1 MRIRLLIW
9 QKLSLF
15 PFQNTRQYPR
25 VGQNWSYNS
34 WSAPISVTRRY
45 FDLMKGWYGEVKDFP
60 AANVNPL
67 SYKGTTGVT
76 THYTQVE
83 LTVIVAL
90 SGSLQ
95 I

>member
-1 MRIRLLIW
+1 MKTLGQAAITL
-9 QKLSLF
+9 
-15 PFQNTRQYPR
+15 QNTKQYPR

-34 WSAPISVTRRY
+34 WSAPISITRRY

-67 SYKGTTGVT
+67 SYDGTTGVT

-83 LTVIVAL
+83 
-90 SGSLQ
+90 
-95 I
+95 